1 MAHRLLHWI
10 HLPYL
15 PGWRRLTAWPTP
27 VTLRTAPMEQAESD
41 EQAEA
46 RPHSCSASSLPQ
58 SAEHREE
65 GESVG
70 GGKRRQ
76 EEEITLVVGQ
86 TQHKEAIGLYKRSN
100 ERLSFLNF
108 PNCPSYPST
117 PLTLFRR
124 QIWKLTRW
132 TKFISISHICA
143 CAISIQIHVHEYI

>member
-1 MAHRLLHWI
+1 
-10 HLPYL
+10 
-15 PGWRRLTAWPTP
+15 
-27 VTLRTAPMEQAESD
+27 MEQAESY

-86 TQHKEAIGLYKRSN
+86 TRHKKAIGLYKRSN
-100 ERLSFLNF
+100 EKVIIFKFSKLS
-108 PNCPSYPST
+108 
-117 PLTLFRR
+117 
-124 QIWKLTRW
+124 
-132 TKFISISHICA
+132 
-143 CAISIQIHVHEYI
+143 